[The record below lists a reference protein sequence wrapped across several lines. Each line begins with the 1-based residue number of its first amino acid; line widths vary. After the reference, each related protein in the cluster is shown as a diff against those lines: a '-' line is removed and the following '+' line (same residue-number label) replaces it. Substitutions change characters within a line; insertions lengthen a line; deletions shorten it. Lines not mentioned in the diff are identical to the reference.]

1 MYTTPNKTSLK
12 FGIYYLLKL
21 LLWLLKIPTVISF
34 LVLVLVRGGVRA
46 AKNTKLHP
54 FRPLETFQKCRN
66 MIEHNKN

>member
-34 LVLVLVRGGVRA
+34 LVLVLVRGGGSGC
-46 AKNTKLHP
+46 KKYKITSIQ
-54 FRPLETFQKCRN
+54 TIRN
-66 MIEHNKN
+66 IPEVPKHD